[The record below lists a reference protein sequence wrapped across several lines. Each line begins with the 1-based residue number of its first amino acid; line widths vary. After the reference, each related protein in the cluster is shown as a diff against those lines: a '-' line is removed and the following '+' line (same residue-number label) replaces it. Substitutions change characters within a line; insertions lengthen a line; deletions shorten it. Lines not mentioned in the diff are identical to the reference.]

1 MINSMKDNDE
11 WQTERRV
18 KLMMNGRKKEE
29 RHHRYNENVKTF

>member
-1 MINSMKDNDE
+1 MKDNDE
-11 WQTERRV
+11 QHERRV